1 MSEEERA
8 RWRPTRPAATVT
20 AALISVGG
28 VLLACAFTAADRT
41 EPVPAGPGP
50 CVPGTC
56 PETYPE
62 PHSGPFAGRDN
73 GVNVFV
79 GGDFTVRQA
88 AGEAEGRVVTLG
100 AFQMAKGGGVPE
112 YYRVGAAGTGSR
124 VPPDNGLPYLRV
136 GGDLRIA
143 PHQRLL
149 AEEGTASGTVAY
161 AGALTG
167 TVAPKAAHDEAAV
180 AEYRQLREELT
191 SASTCYAYDKGVPR
205 KATGTAV
212 NQGNRTLF
220 TGDGKSALQVFNV
233 PFDLTGRSDAPQD
246 LVFEAVPRDAT
257 VLVNLTNARGSA
269 KKVVNSSATALV
281 GVRRERLLWNIPDA
295 KEIRLTGSG
304 QLDGA
309 VLAGRR
315 AGLTHLTVPVV
326 NGRFFTAGSLT
337 HESGRARRARP
348 STPTPSRAPS
358 PNAARARPPTR
369 TRPSRPRPRSRA
381 PPPRCRPTRRPAR
394 PTSRGGGRGRG
405 RPRAV
410 PRRPADGDV
419 DGGRRHADR
428 PGRRPGADG
437 AVPDAAGGLRGGT
450 AGRRRGGAG
459 WGQAGA
465 REVLTVGGQ
474 NQCRQCGGRSARK
487 RASARAAP
495 PGGGPGRVRRARACW
510 GVATEVDRAQVA
522 HVQGQV
528 GLPVRRYAVGFA
540 APDVSR

>member
-337 HESGRARRARP
+337 HESGAGAAGQAIHAYP
-348 STPTPSRAPS
+348 FEGTLPECGTGPTADPDTAEPAPS
-358 PNAARARPPTR
+358 PVPSAPATLPADAAAGPPDVAGAAAVAGDARGLSHGGPPMETSMAVGATLIALGAGLALTVLYR
-369 TRPSRPRPRSRA
+369 TRPE
-381 PPPRCRPTRRPAR
+381 
-394 PTSRGGGRGRG
+394 
-405 RPRAV
+405 
-410 PRRPADGDV
+410 D
-419 DGGRRHADR
+419 
-428 PGRRPGADG
+428 
-437 AVPDAAGGLRGGT
+437 
-450 AGRRRGGAG
+450 
-459 WGQAGA
+459 
-465 REVLTVGGQ
+465 
-474 NQCRQCGGRSARK
+474 
-487 RASARAAP
+487 
-495 PGGGPGRVRRARACW
+495 
-510 GVATEVDRAQVA
+510 
-522 HVQGQV
+522 
-528 GLPVRRYAVGFA
+528 
-540 APDVSR
+540 